1 MPSAWGGRVAW
12 IALGGHLGH
21 VNATLDPDDLHLH
34 VEAVRAPGV
43 THEPLNAVD
52 GVQHWA
58 GAVFAGQELP

>member
-1 MPSAWGGRVAW
+1 
-12 IALGGHLGH
+12 LGH

-34 VEAVRAPGV
+34 VEAVRTPGV

-58 GAVFAGQELP
+58 GAVSAGQELP